1 MSTLKSNVP
10 VVTNFIKNTIIV
22 VSPVRQ
28 SFYNISYVVGALN
41 LVEIAGSF
49 EDVGAIEQN

>member
-1 MSTLKSNVP
+1 MTHSSY
-10 VVTNFIKNTIIV
+10 FIKNTIIV